1 MVDSLLS
8 EVDADVRA
16 ERAAQLWARY
26 RRPLFTA
33 IALVIALTAAD
44 SIWQHFAEKRGGALL
59 IRFTEAQALYDQGKA
74 KEAAD
79 AFAAIATDTSGET
92 KTMAELWQGRALTA
106 ANDNAGAIAIFTSAS
121 SGTPGLWSD
130 LACLRLAS
138 LDHTAATTCLASSK
152 ETPLLNQRREWQAA
166 VLASAG
172 KHDEAVAMF
181 EEIATSQDTSD
192 AARARINQWISTM
205 HAETGKSAE

>member
-1 MVDSLLS
+1 MADSLLS

-33 IALVIALTAAD
+33 IALIIALTAAD

-59 IRFTEAQALYDQGKA
+59 MRFTEAQALYDQGKA

-79 AFAAIATDTSGET
+79 AFAAIASDARGET

-106 ANDNAGAIAIFTSAS
+106 ANDTAGAIAVFTTAS
-121 SGTPGLWSD
+121 SGTPGLWAD

-138 LDHTAATTCLASSK
+138 LDSVAATTCLTSGK
-152 ETPLLNQRREWQAA
+152 ETPLLNQRREWEAA
-166 VLASAG
+166 TLWSAG
-172 KHDEAVAMF
+172 KHDEAIAIL
-181 EEIATSQDTSD
+181 EELATSADTSA
-192 AARARINQWISTM
+192 AARARISQWLGTM
-205 HAETGKSAE
+205 HAEAGKSAE